1 MIELKEF
8 VTSVIC
14 QIMDGVAEAQAQ
26 SQGADHSDSLIA
38 PTFVQMRE
46 RLGRDTALDAK
57 DRAGLRMVEFDVA
70 VSASERGT
78 TEGRAGVFVAG
89 LGGGVKG
96 GTESEQSHVSRIR
109 FSVPV
114 ILPARG
120 HGQTPKREREIS
132 L

>member
-14 QIMDGVAEAQAQ
+14 QIMDGVADAQAQ
-26 SQGADHSDSLIA
+26 SQGVDHSDSLIA

-46 RLGRDTALDAK
+46 RLGSNTAQADK
-57 DRAGLRMVEFDVA
+57 HKVGLRMVEFDVA

-96 GTESEQSHVSRIR
+96 GVESEQGHVNRIR
-109 FSVPV
+109 FAIPI
-114 ILPARG
+114 ILPTSERDVS
-120 HGQTPKREREIS
+120 QTREREAV